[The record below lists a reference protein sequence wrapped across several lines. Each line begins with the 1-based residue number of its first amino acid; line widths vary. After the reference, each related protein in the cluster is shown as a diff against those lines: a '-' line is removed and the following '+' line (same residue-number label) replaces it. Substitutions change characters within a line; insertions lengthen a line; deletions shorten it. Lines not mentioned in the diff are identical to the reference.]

1 MSARV
6 FAVNIYSFS
15 SREQEPS
22 EQSAYG
28 NARFAIRTLRQQDI
42 SELSSMLAESFH
54 LQANFMRWLVPIM
67 RMGIY
72 EDLRNRLRSTPA
84 HYVCMVAIADRPDIA
99 EQLVGTIELTLRST
113 TPWSICQPRYPYLS
127 NLAVRSDCRRQGIA
141 RHLLSACERV
151 VLDWGCQD
159 LYLHVLESNHEAR
172 QLYLKA
178 GYQVQETDSDWSYW
192 LFRQPRRLF
201 LHKRLLNQVSAD

>member
-1 MSARV
+1 MSASLSP
-6 FAVNIYSFS
+6 VNIYSFS
-15 SREQEPS
+15 SREQEPC
-22 EQSAYG
+22 EQSCGDAS
-28 NARFAIRTLRQQDI
+28 RFTIRTLRQQDI
-42 SELSSMLAESFH
+42 AELSHMLAESFH
-54 LQANFMRWLVPIM
+54 LQANFMRWLIPIM

-84 HYVCMVAIADRPDIA
+84 HYVCMVAIAPAPLPDEP

-113 TPWSICQPRYPYLS
+113 APWSMCQPRYPYLA
-127 NLAVRSDCRRQGIA
+127 NLAVRAECRRQGIA

-151 VLDWGCQD
+151 VLEWGCQD
-159 LYLHVLESNHEAR
+159 MYLHVLESNHQAR

-178 GYQVQETDSDWSYW
+178 GYQVQETDSNWSYW

-201 LHKRLLNQVSAD
+201 LHKRLVNHS